1 MCSVTKHIY
10 TATFSLFKHRNRHDH
25 EIVNTDGVNNTV
37 NSEENAV
44 SFVSPYTLLPEV
56 LFVSSAWL
64 RTAHRLLRVVM
75 INEDVAVNV
84 ITTMIAS
91 ARSSLHFTSLHFTS
105 LLQHVTCR
113 LSTTVPMSSKRTQ
126 LNSIAFVGL
135 LYSLTVGWRDVYSL
149 QFLIGGRA
157 KFRPR

>member
-75 INEDVAVNV
+75 INEDAAVNV

-91 ARSSLHFTSLHFTS
+91 ARSSLHFTSLHFSTPTCNMS
-105 LLQHVTCR
+105 LVYHRSNEFKAYTTEQHSVCR
-113 LSTTVPMSSKRTQ
+113 PT
-126 LNSIAFVGL
+126 L
-135 LYSLTVGWRDVYSL
+135 LADRRMERCV
-149 QFLIGGRA
+149 
-157 KFRPR
+157 